1 MVPIPPEDEYSRG
14 TPSRQP
20 LVRQPRRPMTD
31 TLLAPASAGPD
42 PAPARPAIAAAPA
55 RDSSR
60 DFHFLH
66 GRWRVHNRRLLH
78 PLTGSD
84 AWVEFDG
91 SSHVR
96 PLWDGRANLE
106 EWEADAPA
114 GRMRA
119 VSLHLHDPRSG
130 EWRLHWATRDSGR
143 VGVPAIGRFA
153 LGRGEF
159 YAQEEFEGRTVFL
172 RLVWEDRGPAEC
184 RFEQAF
190 SEDGGRLWET
200 NWTMDFT
207 RLPDTDDASH
217 GASSSTREPVVS
229 RAGSGARDF
238 DFLHGT
244 WRIQNRRLRDPLAGF
259 GEWYTFDGSATE
271 LPLWDGDANL
281 EEYQAT
287 LPGGQRIHGLAL
299 RLYEPDARRW
309 TIHWAS
315 SDRGRLDPALTG
327 TFRDGVGEF
336 ISHEDYGGR
345 MVLVRFHW
353 TSGGPDAARWEQ
365 AFSAD
370 GGRTW
375 ETNWTMDFTRTGTA
389 AAPPSSSPPAWVD
402 GASAD
407 AGRGSDACCAVVELR
422 QYLMHPRRRDT
433 LIELFDREFLETQE
447 EAGMTVIAQFRD
459 IDRPNVFTWFRGFSG
474 MKQRA
479 EALAAFYDGPVWA
492 RHRDAANATMISS
505 DDVLLLRPAR
515 PGSGLQPGG
524 RAPTGAAEIPPGIV
538 VATIYPLAE
547 PAAAGFTDFFERSV
561 APRLAATGA
570 QPFAMLET
578 EPGENTF
585 PRLPV
590 REGEHVFVWLARF
603 ADAAAHERAA
613 AALARDLPWML
624 EVQPALER
632 QLIAPPE
639 ILRLT
644 PTARSRTL

>member
-1 MVPIPPEDEYSRG
+1 MNIRRVRRSGNRSRA
-14 TPSRQP
+14 TPDA
-20 LVRQPRRPMTD
+20 PMTD
-31 TLLAPASAGPD
+31 TLLAPASAD
-42 PAPARPAIAAAPA
+42 PAPARLPIPAALV
-55 RDSSR
+55 RDGSR

-84 AWVEFDG
+84 TWTEFEG
-91 SSHVR
+91 RSHVR
-96 PLWDGRANLE
+96 PVWDGRANLE

-119 VSLHLHDPRSG
+119 VSLHLHDPHSG

-143 VGVPAIGRFA
+143 VGVPAVGTFA
-153 LGRGEF
+153 FGRGEF
-159 YAQEEFEGRTVFL
+159 YVQEELEGRTIFL
-172 RLVWEDRGPAEC
+172 RLVWEDRGPGEC

-207 RLPDTDDASH
+207 RLPDDDDASH
-217 GASSSTREPVVS
+217 DPAAITREPVDPGERS
-229 RAGSGARDF
+229 ARDF

-244 WRIQNRRLRDPLAGF
+244 WRIHNRRLRDPLAGT
-259 GEWYTFDGSATE
+259 GDWYAFDGSATE

-336 ISHEDYGGR
+336 LSHEDFGGR

-353 TSGGPDAARWEQ
+353 TSAGPDAARWEQ

-389 AAPPSSSPPAWVD
+389 AALASSSSPDTAD
-402 GASAD
+402 GAADD
-407 AGRGSDACCAVVELR
+407 AGRGAVAASCCAVVELR
-422 QYLMHPRRRDT
+422 QYLMHPRGRDT
-433 LIELFDREFLETQE
+433 LIELFEREFLETQE
-447 EAGMTVIAQFRD
+447 AAGMTVIAQFRD
-459 IDRPNVFTWFRGFSG
+459 LDRPNVFPWFRGFPG
-474 MKQRA
+474 IPQRA

-492 RHRDAANATMISS
+492 QNRDAANATMISS

-524 RAPTGAAEIPPGIV
+524 RAPAGAVEIPPEIV

-547 PAAAGFTDFFERSV
+547 PAAARFTDFFEHTA
-561 APRLAATGA
+561 APRLAATGSR
-570 QPFAMLET
+570 PIAMLET

-590 REGEHVFVWLARF
+590 REGEHVFVWLARYP
-603 ADAAAHERAA
+603 DAAAHERAV
-613 AALARDLPWML
+613 AALAHDLPWML

-632 QLIAPPE
+632 RLIAPAE
-639 ILRLT
+639 VLRLS
-644 PTARSRTL
+644 PTARSRAI

>member
-1 MVPIPPEDEYSRG
+1 
-14 TPSRQP
+14 
-20 LVRQPRRPMTD
+20 MTD
-31 TLLAPASAGPD
+31 TIFA
-42 PAPARPAIAAAPA
+42 PAPAAPAPPARAAGPA
-55 RDSSR
+55 RDGSR

-66 GRWRVHNRRLLH
+66 GRWRVRNRRLLH

-84 AWVEFDG
+84 AWTEFEG

-130 EWRLHWATRDSGR
+130 EWRLHWAPRDSGR
-143 VGVPAIGRFA
+143 VGVPAIGTFA
-153 LGRGEF
+153 HGRGEF
-159 YAQEEFEGRTVFL
+159 YAQEEFEGRTIFL

-207 RLPDTDDASH
+207 RLPDEDDAFH
-217 GASSSTREPVVS
+217 GASTINREPVVAG
-229 RAGSGARDF
+229 AGSGAHDF

-244 WRIQNRRLRDPLAGF
+244 WRIHNRRLRDPLAGSA
-259 GEWYTFDGSATE
+259 EWYAFDGSATE

-287 LPGGQRIHGLAL
+287 LPGGHRIHGLAL

-315 SDRGRLDPALTG
+315 SDRGRLDPPLTG
-327 TFRDGVGEF
+327 TFREGVGEF

-345 MVLVRFHW
+345 MILVRFHW

-375 ETNWTMDFTRTGTA
+375 ETNWVMDFTRTGTA
-389 AAPPSSSPPAWVD
+389 AALPSSSAPAAVDEGAVDEGAVD
-402 GASAD
+402 GG
-407 AGRGSDACCAVVELR
+407 GRSEAAPCCATVELR
-422 QYLMHPRRRDT
+422 QYLMHSRRRDT

-459 IDRPNVFTWFRGFSG
+459 LDRPNVFTWFRGFSG
-474 MKQRA
+474 MAARA

-492 RHRDAANATMISS
+492 RHRDAANATLISS

-515 PGSGLQPGG
+515 PGSGLHPGG
-524 RAPTGAAEIPPGIV
+524 RAPAGAGEDPPGIV
-538 VATIYPLAE
+538 VATIYPLPE
-547 PAAAGFTDFFERSV
+547 PAAAGFTDFFERIV

-570 QPFAMLET
+570 RPFAMLET
-578 EPGENTF
+578 EPGANTF

-624 EVQPALER
+624 EVQPALQR
-632 QLIAPPE
+632 HLIAPAE
-639 ILRLT
+639 VLRLG
-644 PTARSRTL
+644 PTARSRRL

>member
-1 MVPIPPEDEYSRG
+1 
-14 TPSRQP
+14 
-20 LVRQPRRPMTD
+20 MTD
-31 TLLAPASAGPD
+31 TLLAPTS
-42 PAPARPAIAAAPA
+42 AAPA
-55 RDSSR
+55 PLLIRAAPVRDSSR

-66 GRWRVHNRRLLH
+66 GRWHVHNRRLLH

-84 AWVEFDG
+84 AWIAFDG
-91 SSHVR
+91 RSHVR

-106 EWEADAPA
+106 TWEADAPA
-114 GRMRA
+114 GRMQA

-143 VGVPAIGRFA
+143 VGVPAIGTFA
-153 LGRGEF
+153 YGRGEF
-159 YAQEEFEGRTVFL
+159 YAQEEFEGRTIFL
-172 RLVWEDRGPAEC
+172 RLVWEDRGPGAC

-207 RLPDTDDASH
+207 RLPDADDAPRD
-217 GASSSTREPVVS
+217 ASAILRAPVA
-229 RAGSGARDF
+229 RAGSGAHDF

-259 GEWYTFDGSATE
+259 GEWYAFDGSATE

-281 EEYQAT
+281 EEYEAT
-287 LPGGQRIHGLAL
+287 LPGGHRIHGLAL
-299 RLYEPDARRW
+299 RLYEPDTRRW

-353 TSGGPDAARWEQ
+353 TSVGPDAARWEQ

-375 ETNWTMDFTRTGTA
+375 ETNWVMDFTRTGTA
-389 AAPPSSSPPAWVD
+389 AAPPSSSSPAAVDDDAVD
-402 GASAD
+402 GAAD
-407 AGRGSDACCAVVELR
+407 DAVDGSDAASCCAVVELR
-422 QYLMHPRRRDT
+422 QYLMHPRRRDE

-447 EAGMTVIAQFRD
+447 AAGMTVIAQFRD
-459 IDRPNVFTWFRGFSG
+459 LDRPNVFTWFRGFSG
-474 MKQRA
+474 MDPRA

-492 RHRDAANATMISS
+492 RNRDAANATMVSS
-505 DDVLLLRPAR
+505 DDVLLLRSAR
-515 PGSGLQPGG
+515 PRSGFVPGG
-524 RAPTGAAEIPPGIV
+524 RAPAGAVETPPGIV
-538 VATIYPLAE
+538 VATIYPLRE
-547 PAAAGFTDFFERSV
+547 PAAAGFTDFFERTV

-570 QPFAMLET
+570 TPSAMLET
-578 EPGENTF
+578 EPGANTF

-603 ADAAAHERAA
+603 ADAAAQERAA

-632 QLIAPPE
+632 RLIASAE
-639 ILRLT
+639 ILRLG

>member
-1 MVPIPPEDEYSRG
+1 
-14 TPSRQP
+14 
-20 LVRQPRRPMTD
+20 MTD
-31 TLLAPASAGPD
+31 TLLAPPMAD
-42 PAPARPAIAAAPA
+42 PAPARLAIPAAPV

-84 AWVEFDG
+84 AWTEFEG
-91 SSHVR
+91 RSHVR
-96 PLWDGRANLE
+96 PVWDGRANLE
-106 EWEADAPA
+106 EWDADAPA

-143 VGVPAIGRFA
+143 VGVAAVGTFA
-153 LGRGEF
+153 HGRGEF
-159 YAQEEFEGRTVFL
+159 YAQEEFEGRTIFL

-200 NWTMDFT
+200 NWIMDFK
-207 RLPDTDDASH
+207 RLPDDDDDASH
-217 GASSSTREPVVS
+217 RASIIDREPVDAG
-229 RAGSGARDF
+229 AGSGAHDF

-244 WRIQNRRLRDPLAGF
+244 WRIHNRRLRDPLAGF
-259 GEWYTFDGSATE
+259 GEWYAFDGSATE

-281 EEYQAT
+281 EEYEAT

-336 ISHEDYGGR
+336 ISHEDFGGR

-353 TSGGPDAARWEQ
+353 TSAGPDAARWEQ

-375 ETNWTMDFTRTGTA
+375 ETNWMMDFTRTGTA
-389 AAPPSSSPPAWVD
+389 AALASSSLPACVDVVD
-402 GASAD
+402 GAADDDD
-407 AGRGSDACCAVVELR
+407 AGDGSDAASCCEVVELR
-422 QYLMHPRRRDT
+422 RYLMRPRGRDT

-447 EAGMTVIAQFRD
+447 AAGMTVIAQFRD
-459 IDRPNVFTWFRGFSG
+459 LDRPNVFPWFRGFPG
-474 MKQRA
+474 IPQRA

-492 RHRDAANATMISS
+492 QHRDAANLTMISS

-515 PGSGLQPGG
+515 PGSGL
-524 RAPTGAAEIPPGIV
+524 
-538 VATIYPLAE
+538 
-547 PAAAGFTDFFERSV
+547 
-561 APRLAATGA
+561 
-570 QPFAMLET
+570 
-578 EPGENTF
+578 
-585 PRLPV
+585 
-590 REGEHVFVWLARF
+590 
-603 ADAAAHERAA
+603 
-613 AALARDLPWML
+613 
-624 EVQPALER
+624 
-632 QLIAPPE
+632 
-639 ILRLT
+639 
-644 PTARSRTL
+644 